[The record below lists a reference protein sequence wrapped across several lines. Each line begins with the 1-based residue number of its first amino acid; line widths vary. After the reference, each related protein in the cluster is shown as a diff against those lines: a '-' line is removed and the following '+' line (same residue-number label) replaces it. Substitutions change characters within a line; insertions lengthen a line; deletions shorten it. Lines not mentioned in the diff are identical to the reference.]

1 MAGELWRQVWACGLE
16 SVAGTSVAATR
27 ALFLEPESRLTRERE
42 SRPHRFATG
51 TRDNVRAHTL
61 GPQIAGGTISM
72 PLSASEIIELLLIGI
87 KGGVT
92 PTTPA
97 AGVYLWTFVPGSTA
111 LDPATIEWH
120 DGARGLQLAG
130 AYANTLRFAGNVRER
145 NIVTAELFGHDLS
158 IEAVTNVDR
167 SRVPDIIEGWE
178 SKVYIDS
185 HEGTPGGTNKAN
197 LLINW
202 DVLINNQLGRKYWAD
217 NTNAMGAVVTGE
229 IAVEAT
235 LLIEAAN
242 AQAATE
248 FANWDAD
255 TPRLVRL
262 EFGNNEVISG
272 DYKKFVTI
280 DLPGAWISFDLG
292 QTDEGTRAYELRFQ
306 YVYDPTNQFGVQVRC
321 QNSRATAWDNGS

>member
-1 MAGELWRQVWACGLE
+1 MAGELWRQTWAIGLE
-16 SVAGTSVAATR
+16 SAAGTPVAATR
-27 ALFLEPESRLTRERE
+27 ALFLEPESRLSRERE
-42 SRPHRFATG
+42 SRAHRFATG

-61 GPQIAGGTISM
+61 GPQIAGGTVSM
-72 PLSASEIIELLLIGI
+72 PLSASEIIELLLIGL

-111 LDPATIEWH
+111 LDPATLEWY

-130 AYANTLRFAGNVRER
+130 TYANSLRFAGNVRER
-145 NIVTAELFGHDLS
+145 HIVTAELFGHDLS

-178 SKVYIDS
+178 SKCYIDS
-185 HEGTPGGTNKAN
+185 HEGTPGSTVKAN

-202 DVLINNQLGRKYWAD
+202 DVLIDNQLGRKYWAN

-255 TPRLVRL
+255 TLRLVRL
-262 EFGNNEVISG
+262 EFGNNDVISG
-272 DYKKFVTI
+272 EYKKFITI
-280 DLPGAWISFDLG
+280 DLPGAWSAFDLG
-292 QTDEGTRAYELRFQ
+292 QTDEQTRAYELRLTG
-306 YVYDPTNQFGVQVRC
+306 VYDPTNQYAVQIRC
-321 QNSRATAWDNGS
+321 QNARSAAFDNGS